1 MTAPRTAV
9 PLSRPTVLSRLG
21 LAVSL
26 VALIGFVVFPM
37 YWMVKTSLTP
47 LEDVFEFPPR
57 FFTTDWTFEAYI
69 RPLNNPVLLRYL
81 QNSVIVSTLSAIGSV
96 IVSAFAAYA
105 FSKFRFRTRGTLMY
119 IILAGQMIPE
129 VLLLVSLYLMF
140 DFLGLIETHL
150 ALILSFATFT
160 LPLCIFMLKS
170 YFDNIPDELLEAGR
184 IDGASNMQIM
194 LKIFFPL
201 ARPGLVAVGLFAF
214 IRAWNDF
221 IYALTLGGQTRMTL
235 PPGLVLQFGGEFRSL
250 WPDLMAVSFLT
261 ALPVML
267 CFMFLQ
273 KHFLEGLTAGAV
285 KG

>member
-1 MTAPRTAV
+1 MRSSLANQFGV
-9 PLSRPTVLSRLG
+9 
-21 LAVSL
+21 AVSL
-26 VALIGFVVFPM
+26 IVLVGFAVFPM
-37 YWMVKTSLTP
+37 YWMIKTSLTP

-57 FFTTDWTFEAYI
+57 FFSSDWTIDAYS
-69 RPLNNPVLLRYL
+69 RLMDNATLLNFMK
-81 QNSVIVSTLSAIGSV
+81 NSLIVSVLSALGSL
-96 IVSAFAAYA
+96 IVATFAAYS
-105 FSKFRFRTRGTLMY
+105 FSKFRFSGRNSLMY
-119 IILAGQMIPE
+119 LILAGQMIPE
-129 VLLLVSLYLMF
+129 VLLLVALYLLF
-140 DFLGLIETHL
+140 DSLGLIETYA

-170 YFDNIPDELLEAGR
+170 YFDNIPDDLLEAGR
-184 IDGASNMQIM
+184 IDGASNFQIM
-194 LKIFFPL
+194 TQIFLPL

-250 WPDLMAVSFLT
+250 WPDLMAASFVT
-261 ALPVML
+261 ALPVMI

-273 KHFLEGLTAGAV
+273 KHFIEGLTAGAV

>member
-1 MTAPRTAV
+1 MSEAVAPT
-9 PLSRPTVLSRLG
+9 PLGRPTLGGRIGIILS
-21 LAVSL
+21 LAVL
-26 VALIGFVVFPM
+26 VAFVVFPM
-37 YWMVKTSLTP
+37 YWMLKTSLTP

-57 FFTTDWTFEAYI
+57 FFSSEWTIDAY
-69 RPLNNPVLLRYL
+69 RRLAGNATLLNFLK
-81 QNSVIVSTLSAIGSV
+81 NSLIVSVLSALGSLA
-96 IVSAFAAYA
+96 VSALAAYS
-105 FSKFRFRTRGTLMY
+105 FSKFRFRGRGLMMY
-119 IILAGQMIPE
+119 VILAGQMIPE
-129 VLLLVSLYLMF
+129 VLLLVALYLLF
-140 DFLGLIETHL
+140 DTLGMIETYS

-184 IDGASNMQIM
+184 IDGATNIQIFW
-194 LKIFFPL
+194 KIFLPL

-221 IYALTLGGQTRMTL
+221 IYALTLGGQSRMTL

-250 WPDLMAVSFLT
+250 WPDLMAASFVT
-261 ALPVML
+261 ALPVMV

-273 KHFLEGLTAGAV
+273 KHFIEGLTAGAV

>member
-1 MTAPRTAV
+1 MTVRTRPAWER
-9 PLSRPTVLSRLG
+9 PGAGGRAALWLSLT
-21 LAVSL
+21 AL
-26 VALIGFVVFPM
+26 VAFVVFPM

-47 LEDVFEFPPR
+47 LESVFEFPPR
-57 FFTTDWTFEAYI
+57 FFSSDWTGQAYARLFE
-69 RPLNNPVLLRYL
+69 NPVLLGFL
-81 QNSVIVSTLSAIGSV
+81 ENSLIVSTLSAVGSL

-105 FSKFRFRTRGTLMY
+105 FSKFRFRGRGLMMFAL
-119 IILAGQMIPE
+119 LAGQMIPE

-140 DFLGLIETHL
+140 DVLGLLETYA

-170 YFDNIPDELLEAGR
+170 HFDNIPNELLEAGR
-184 IDGASNMQIM
+184 IDGATNFQVMMRIV
-194 LKIFFPL
+194 LPL

-221 IYALTLGGQTRMTL
+221 VFALTLGGADHMTL

-250 WPDLMAVSFLT
+250 WPDLMAASFVT
-261 ALPVML
+261 AVPVMI

>member
-1 MTAPRTAV
+1 MSQTRNFD
-9 PLSRPTVLSRLG
+9 LNRPGLPTRIGVTLG
-21 LAVSL
+21 LAVV
-26 VALIGFVVFPM
+26 VAFVAFPM

-57 FFTTDWTFEAYI
+57 FFNSEWTFDAYV
-69 RPLNNPVLLRYL
+69 RLVNNPTLLNFL
-81 QNSVIVSTLSAIGSV
+81 KNSLIVSVLSTIGSV
-96 IVSAFAAYA
+96 VVSAFAAYA
-105 FSKFRFRTRGTLMY
+105 FSKFRFRGRGILMY
-119 IILAGQMIPE
+119 VVLAGQMIPE
-129 VLLLVSLYLMF
+129 VLLLVALYLMF
-140 DFLGLIETHL
+140 DTLGLIESYS

-184 IDGASNMQIM
+184 VDGASNFQIM
-194 LKIFFPL
+194 IKVFLPL
-201 ARPGLVAVGLFAF
+201 ARPGLVAVGLFTF
-214 IRAWNDF
+214 IRSWNDF

-250 WPDLMAVSFLT
+250 WPDLMAASFVT
-261 ALPVML
+261 AIPVMI

-273 KHFLEGLTAGAV
+273 KQFIEGLTAGAV

>member
-1 MTAPRTAV
+1 MSAPARLQ
-9 PLSRPTVLSRLG
+9 LSRPTLAGRIGVGVS
-21 LAVSL
+21 LAVL
-26 VALIGFVVFPM
+26 VFFVVFPM

-47 LEDVFEFPPR
+47 LADVFEFPPR
-57 FFTTDWTFEAYI
+57 FFNTDWTIEAYV
-69 RPLNNPVLLRYL
+69 RLMGNATLLNFLK
-81 QNSVIVSTLSAIGSV
+81 NSLIVSVASAIGSLV
-96 IVSAFAAYA
+96 VSAMAAYA
-105 FSKFRFRTRGTLMY
+105 FSKFRFAGRGSLMY
-119 IILAGQMIPE
+119 LILAGQMIPE
-129 VLLLVSLYLMF
+129 VLLLVSLYLLF
-140 DFLGLIETHL
+140 DAMGLIETYS

-184 IDGASNMQIM
+184 IDGASNFQIM
-194 LKIFFPL
+194 TRIFLPL

-250 WPDLMAVSFLT
+250 WPDLMAASFVT
-261 ALPVML
+261 ALPVMV